1 MEEKKT
7 KEAWGFIKTTLV
19 GFLTVLILS
28 LVVIV
33 TFGGLFLFRFSS
45 SAKIKP
51 QDVVNQAIK
60 GARNPLSE
68 KYLNLL
74 ILGLDKRENDD
85 SLLTDTIML
94 AVFNVDTGD
103 YLLFSLPRDLWIP
116 DLQTKV
122 NALYYY
128 GQKIDPNDGTEMMAS
143 KIEEI
148 LDTKIDYTMVLE
160 MNDIKN
166 LVDILGGVKV
176 DVERGFVDEEFPKD
190 DGSNEVMTVKFRKG
204 EQVFDGEKALQFM
217 RSRKSTDEIEGT
229 DQARQARQKKVILA
243 LKSKLINSKELIRS
257 PGKLGDLYRFFRE
270 EVRTVP
276 ELGLKDMASFWQ
288 LAVNFRKGKSTEAEI
303 PWKSEDENQI
313 LFSDYV
319 YFNGAYLW
327 VLTPKDENW
336 NNIANFFQS
345 QRP

>member
-7 KEAWGFIKTTLV
+7 KGAWGFIKTTLV

-28 LVVIV
+28 LVVIITV
-33 TFGGLFLFRFSS
+33 GGLFLFRFSS
-45 SAKIKP
+45 GAKIKP
-51 QDVVNQAIK
+51 RDVVNQAVK
-60 GARNPLSE
+60 GARSPFSE

-74 ILGLDKRENDD
+74 ILGLDKRENDN

-94 AVFNVDTGD
+94 ATFNVETGD
-103 YLLFSLPRDLWIP
+103 YLLFSIPRDLWIP
-116 DLQTKV
+116 DLQTKI

-143 KIEEI
+143 KIEKI
-148 LDTKIDYTMVLE
+148 LDTEIDYTMVLE

-166 LVDILGGVKV
+166 LVDILGGVEV
-176 DVERGFVDEEFPKD
+176 DVERSFVDKEFPKD

-204 EQVFDGEKALQFM
+204 KQTFDGEKALQYM
-217 RSRKSTDEIEGT
+217 RSRKSTDEVEGT

-257 PGKLGDLYRFFRE
+257 PGELGDLYRFFRE
-270 EVRTVP
+270 EIRTVP
-276 ELGLKDMASFWQ
+276 ELDLKDMASFWQ
-288 LAVNFRKGKSTEAEI
+288 LAVNFRTGKSTEAEI
-303 PWKSEDENQI
+303 PWKSEDEEQI

-319 YFNGAYLW
+319 YFNGSYLW
-327 VLTPKDENW
+327 VLTPRDENW
-336 NNIANFFQS
+336 EQIS
-345 QRP
+345 DYYKSLLP